1 MIQNPGWIS
10 SAPLRHL
17 SMKTSYAATAG
28 IKSLLF
34 ICIESPNRGFVNLCF
49 SDWYSFKI
57 QSWYTQMN
65 KAICSLDNFLVI
77 KYRVLTELPNCE
89 RIWDPKDSGC
99 WEKISHHWDAQGMH
113 RDQRSENAV
122 WPGSVKSSLGW
133 REITSHL
140 EGEEHLKV
148 LNCKAENLMQSLKL
162 GCPLYTIQPYCCVPM
177 GHWALLSTSRQQ
189 ISGLIQQPI
198 KEINLCIKQKK
209 RLEVSYYMYFQEM
222 WKKKAKK
229 QNQDPALFSHKLT
242 KTSSLFIVVLQFISW
257 RHTAEDAKALA
268 TLLLN

>member
-17 SMKTSYAATAG
+17 SMKTSYTATAG

-133 REITSHL
+133 REITSL
-140 EGEEHLKV
+140 GRGR
-148 LNCKAENLMQSLKL
+148 APQSSEL
-162 GCPLYTIQPYCCVPM
+162 
-177 GHWALLSTSRQQ
+177 
-189 ISGLIQQPI
+189 
-198 KEINLCIKQKK
+198 
-209 RLEVSYYMYFQEM
+209 
-222 WKKKAKK
+222 
-229 QNQDPALFSHKLT
+229 
-242 KTSSLFIVVLQFISW
+242 
-257 RHTAEDAKALA
+257 
-268 TLLLN
+268 